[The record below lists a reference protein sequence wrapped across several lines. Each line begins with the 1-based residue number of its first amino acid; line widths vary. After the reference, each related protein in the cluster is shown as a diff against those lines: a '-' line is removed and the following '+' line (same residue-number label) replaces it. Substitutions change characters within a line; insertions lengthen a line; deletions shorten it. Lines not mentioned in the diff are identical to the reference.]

1 MLNAEIYC
9 TAKCHQHL
17 LIIKT
22 FICISC
28 LILIV
33 FYVLFDIITRFCAI
47 VWGCLKLDSYWNI
60 RCIVILK
67 AYFSYLLFNKTK
79 MNQTYI
85 IYCSVELDHHGKKKS
100 HFKNLYHTPC
110 TMYML
115 RNQAQSNKLLIL
127 HYKKK
132 KRKKKK
138 HNILNKKNEF
148 PSSQ

>member
-22 FICISC
+22 IICISC
-28 LILIV
+28 LIITV

-60 RCIVILK
+60 RCIVILE

-100 HFKNLYHTPC
+100 HFKNLYRTTYNVHVKKSSAIKQIINST
-110 TMYML
+110 L
-115 RNQAQSNKLLIL
+115 Q
-127 HYKKK
+127 KKK
-132 KRKKKK
+132 KEKK
-138 HNILNKKNEF
+138 EA
-148 PSSQ
+148 

>member
-22 FICISC
+22 IICILC
-28 LILIV
+28 LIIIV

-60 RCIVILK
+60 RCIVILE

-79 MNQTYI
+79 MNQTNI
-85 IYCSVELDHHGKKKS
+85 IYCSVEWIIMGKKISFQEFIPYPLYNVHVHVKKS
-100 HFKNLYHTPC
+100 SAIKQIINSTL
-110 TMYML
+110 
-115 RNQAQSNKLLIL
+115 Q
-127 HYKKK
+127 KKK
-132 KRKKKK
+132 A
-138 HNILNKKNEF
+138 
-148 PSSQ
+148 